1 MQSKNSSQKEK
12 GTPKLKDE
20 LSKIN
25 GLFTE
30 NTQLNNILTESNQ
43 KEKILKIIMVLKYF
57 SRMKIAKEDN
67 KPVELID
74 SLFIGSIEAASNKQ
88 GLLDNK
94 ITHIVVAA
102 SGLKENYPN
111 DFKYIKFE
119 LLDSKTQNIK
129 QHFIAAGEFID
140 NAISDGGR
148 VLVHW

>member
-1 MQSKNSSQKEK
+1 MQPKNSSQKEK
-12 GTPKLKDE
+12 GTPKMKDE

-57 SRMKIAKEDN
+57 STMKIANEDN

-74 SLFIGSIEAASNKQ
+74 SLFIGSIAAASNKQ

-119 LLDSKTQNIK
+119 LLDFKTQNIK
-129 QHFIAAGEFID
+129 QHFIEAGEFID
-140 NAISDGGR
+140 NAISNGGR